1 MEANAPTP
9 RGDMIS
15 PKPEPLSVTERAGSR
30 TRSASRPGERHLQ
43 RVGRDLAERFELLEA
58 NLDIPVART
67 GTVPRTGLVNRLRA
81 ASVSVVTV
89 VAPGG
94 YGKTTVLGQWARR
107 DVRPFAWVTV
117 EDEDNDPVVL
127 LRYVTAALD
136 GVEPVDVRL
145 VDALMPPRPSV
156 RSVAARRLTAALSS
170 AGRPLVL
177 VLDDVHLLRSRD
189 SAEAVAALAEHVPSG
204 STLVLAGRD
213 LPALPI
219 ARLRAAGR
227 VHEVGVEELALS
239 PREAKLLLR
248 EAGLEL
254 PDEDVAQMAH
264 RTEGWAAGLSLAALA
279 LEDQGET
286 SVGAAGFSGED
297 RFVADYFRFEHLRHL
312 DPCDVRFLTRTSVL
326 SRMSGPLC
334 DAVLETSGS
343 SDTLERLAGSNLF
356 VVPLDRRREWHR
368 YHRLFRDLLR
378 NELERREPGLA
389 PLLNQR
395 AAVWCEGNGAAED
408 AIHYADAAGDPGS
421 VARLVTAVALP
432 PSVGGPVATVERW
445 FTRFDREQL
454 GRYPALAVLG
464 GWFHAFR
471 GRPAEAESWLH
482 TAELGRFDGPLP
494 DGSESIEPW
503 LAVLRA
509 AMCPD
514 GGERMLSDAEVAV
527 DQLAPESQWRPIA
540 LLLEGVAHLVLGDL
554 ERADLCLGNA
564 ADLAERMDATDIR
577 ILALGERAL
586 LAAGRG
592 DHAAAKAYG
601 LEARAVVDE
610 SAPDNRARSL
620 IELVVSARRELRG
633 GSWERARA
641 ELEKAGRLRSELTHA
656 VPWYSVQINL
666 ELARAHASLLDDAAA
681 WTLLS
686 DAEEILRRCPG
697 LGVLGRDLEEFRS
710 QLSSAERPDG
720 RAASVLTAAELRLLP
735 LLSTHL
741 SFREIGEHLHISRN
755 TVKTQAI
762 AVYRKL
768 GVSSR
773 SDAIERAAALGL
785 VETVAARLLDAS
797 PVRDDAEAAARR

>member
-1 MEANAPTP
+1 
-9 RGDMIS
+9 
-15 PKPEPLSVTERAGSR
+15 
-30 TRSASRPGERHLQ
+30 
-43 RVGRDLAERFELLEA
+43 
-58 NLDIPVART
+58 
-67 GTVPRTGLVNRLRA
+67 VPRTGLVNRLRA
-81 ASVSVVTV
+81 ASASLVTV

-107 DVRPFAWVTV
+107 DDRPFAWVTV
-117 EDEDNDPVVL
+117 EEGDNDPVVL

-136 GVEPVDVRL
+136 GVEPVDSRV
-145 VDALMPPRPSV
+145 VDGLISPGPSV
-156 RSVAARRLTAALSS
+156 RSVAAPRLAAALSS
-170 AGRPLVL
+170 ADRPLVL
-177 VLDDVHLLRSRD
+177 VLDDVHLLRSRECAD
-189 SAEAVAALAEHVPSG
+189 AVAALADHVPGG

-227 VHEVGVEELALS
+227 LYEVGVEELALS
-239 PREAKLLLR
+239 PREGKMLLR
-248 EAGLEL
+248 GAGLEL
-254 PDEDVAQMAH
+254 PDEDVAHLAG
-264 RTEGWAAGLSLAALA
+264 RTEGWAAGLYLAALA
-279 LEDQGET
+279 LKEEGET
-286 SVGAAGFSGED
+286 SPGAAGFSGED

-312 DPCDVRFLTRTSVL
+312 DPADIRFLTRTSVL
-326 SRMSGPLC
+326 SRMSAPLC
-334 DAVLETSGS
+334 DALLETSGS
-343 SDTLERLAGSNLF
+343 SATLERLESSNLF
-356 VVPLDRRREWHR
+356 VVPLDRRRRWHR
-368 YHRLFRDLLR
+368 YHHLFRELLR
-378 NELERREPGLA
+378 NELERSEPDLV

-395 AAVWCEGNGAAED
+395 AAVWCETSGAPED
-408 AIHYADAAGDPGS
+408 AIDYADAAGDPDT
-421 VARLVTAVALP
+421 VARLVSAQALP
-432 PSVGGPVATVERW
+432 AYFSGRIATVERW
-445 FTRFDREQL
+445 FTRFDDEQL
-454 GRYPALAVLG
+454 RRYPAVAVLG

-482 TAELGRFDGPLP
+482 AAELGRFDGPLP
-494 DGSESIEPW
+494 DGSESVEPW
-503 LAVLRA
+503 LALLRA

-527 DQLAPESQWRPIA
+527 AQLAPKSQWRPIA
-540 LLLEGVAHLVLGDL
+540 LFLEGVAHLVLGNL

-564 ADLAERMDATDIR
+564 VELAERMGATDTR
-577 ILALGERAL
+577 IFALGERAL

-610 SAPDNRARSL
+610 SGPRNRVTSV

-641 ELEKAGRLRSELTHA
+641 DLERVGRLRSELTYA
-656 VPWYSVQINL
+656 IPWYSVQMNL
-666 ELARAHASLLDDAAA
+666 ELARAHASLLDDSAA

-686 DAEEILRRCPG
+686 DAEEILRRRPG
-697 LGVLGRDLEEFRS
+697 LGVLAQELEEFRS
-710 QLSSAERPDG
+710 QLSAVQKPDG
-720 RAASVLTAAELRLLP
+720 RPASVLTAAELRLLP

-741 SFREIGEHLHISRN
+741 SFREIGERLHVSRN

-773 SDAIERAAALGL
+773 SDAIERAADLGL
-785 VETVAARLLDAS
+785 VETVAGRLFDAS

>member
-1 MEANAPTP
+1 
-9 RGDMIS
+9 MIS
-15 PKPEPLSVTERAGSR
+15 PTPDPPSVTEPAGSR
-30 TRSASRPGERHLQ
+30 IRSASRRDERHLQ
-43 RVGRDLAERFELLEA
+43 RVGRDLAERFGLLEA
-58 NLDIPVART
+58 KLDVPAARA
-67 GTVPRTGLVNRLRA
+67 GSVPRTGLVNRLRA

-107 DVRPFAWVTV
+107 DIRPFAWVAV

-145 VDALMPPRPSV
+145 VDALMPPRPFV
-156 RSVAARRLTAALSS
+156 HSVAAPRLTAALSS
-170 AGRPLVL
+170 AGQPLVL
-177 VLDDVHLLRSRD
+177 VLDDVHLLQSSD
-189 SAEAVAALAEHVPSG
+189 SADAVAALAEHVPGG

-213 LPALPI
+213 LPPLPI

-227 VHEVGVEELALS
+227 VYEVGVEELALS
-239 PREAKLLLR
+239 PREGKLLLR
-248 EAGLEL
+248 EAGLEF
-254 PDEDVAQMAH
+254 PDEDVAQVVD

-279 LEDQGET
+279 LEDQGES

-312 DPCDVRFLTRTSVL
+312 DPADVRFLTRTSVL

-343 SDTLERLAGSNLF
+343 SDTLERLASSNLF
-356 VVPLDRRREWHR
+356 VVPLDRRRQWHR
-368 YHRLFRDLLR
+368 YHHLFRDLLR
-378 NELERREPGLA
+378 NELERHEPELVL
-389 PLLNQR
+389 LLNQR
-395 AAVWCEGNGAAED
+395 AAVWCERNGAAED
-408 AIHYADAAGDPGS
+408 AIRYADAAGDRDS
-421 VARLVTAVALP
+421 VARLVTSVALP
-432 PSVGGPVATVERW
+432 PSFGGRVGTVEGW
-445 FTRFDREQL
+445 FTRFDREAL
-454 GRYPALAVLG
+454 GRYPAVAVLG
-464 GWFHAFR
+464 GWFHAFH

-482 TAELGRFDGPLP
+482 AAELGRFDGPLP

-527 DQLAPESQWRPIA
+527 AQLAPESQWRPIA
-540 LLLEGVAHLVLGDL
+540 LLLEGVAHLLLGDL
-554 ERADLCLGNA
+554 ERADLCFGNA
-564 ADLAERMDATDIR
+564 AELAERMDARDIR

-592 DHAAAKAYG
+592 DHAASKVYG

-610 SAPDNRARSL
+610 SASDNRAMSL

-633 GSWERARA
+633 GSWELARA
-641 ELEKAGRLRSELTHA
+641 DLEKAGPLRSALTHA
-656 VPWYSVQINL
+656 VPWYSVQMNL

-686 DAEEILRRCPG
+686 DAEEILRRRPG
-697 LGVLGRDLEEFRS
+697 LGVLARDLEEFRF
-710 QLSSAERPDG
+710 QLSSEKRPDG

-741 SFREIGEHLHISRN
+741 SFREIGEHLHVSRN

-773 SDAIERAAALGL
+773 SEAIERAAERGL
-785 VETVAARLLDAS
+785 METVAARLLDAS
-797 PVRDDAEAAARR
+797 PVLDDAEAAARR